1 MSALLT
7 TSDLLSL
14 EKYVLTRQDFRQ
26 QVMSLKKN
34 RQVNLGEHIRLLFEN
49 QITVRYQIQEMLRI
63 EKIFEAV
70 AIQEELDT
78 YNPMIP
84 TGLNLK
90 ATMMIEYNE
99 VEDRKEALSKLIGV
113 ERSIY
118 IQVGDCEKVYPIC
131 NEDLERETKDKTS
144 SVHFMRFEF
153 TQVMVDEF
161 CNDVKVNMG
170 VEHSYYPQKI
180 TLDASTQ
187 DALKQDLIV
196 KTKKEHA
203 GILLE

>member
-1 MSALLT
+1 MSTLLT
-7 TSDLLSL
+7 IADLFSL
-14 EKYVLTRQDFRQ
+14 EKYALTRQDFRQ
-26 QVMSLKKN
+26 QVMTLKKN

-49 QITVRYQIQEMLRI
+49 QMTVRYQIQEMLRI

-90 ATMMIEYNE
+90 ATMMIEYNK
-99 VEDRKEALSKLIGV
+99 VDDRKKALSKLIGV

-118 IQVGDCEKVYPIC
+118 IQVGEHKKVYPIC
-131 NEDLERETKDKTS
+131 NEDLERETEEKTS

-153 TQVMVDEF
+153 TQVMVNDF
-161 CNDVKVNMG
+161 CNGVKVSIG

-180 TLDASTQ
+180 ILSSQSQ
-187 DALKQDLIV
+187 DSLKQDFNN
-196 KTKKEHA
+196 
-203 GILLE
+203 